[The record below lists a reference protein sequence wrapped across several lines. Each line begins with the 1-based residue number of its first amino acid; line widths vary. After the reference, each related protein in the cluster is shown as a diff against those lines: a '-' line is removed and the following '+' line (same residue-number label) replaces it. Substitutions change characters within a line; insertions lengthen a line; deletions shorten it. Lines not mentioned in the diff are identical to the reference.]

1 MNLRKT
7 LAINSIGIL
16 NYLLKILRAINA
28 RTLSVVTRVKH
39 NYSIIL
45 YKNNV
50 FFLYINKC
58 YISSKQ
64 LYHESQLKLPRFK
77 IQEKIF

>member
-28 RTLSVVTRVKH
+28 RTLSVHCCHQGKVELFDDFRQK
-39 NYSIIL
+39 
-45 YKNNV
+45 
-50 FFLYINKC
+50 
-58 YISSKQ
+58 
-64 LYHESQLKLPRFK
+64 
-77 IQEKIF
+77 